1 MKEVIILGLGPSK
14 DECPYDAE
22 VWALNDCHRFA
33 KRIDKLF
40 VTDGWGEFG
49 ADGVNELSEAKHKF
63 GCEIVAAS
71 KHDGLNVTL
80 YPIEEII
87 KHFRTQFF
95 SNTVCYMIAYALLLG
110 YKKLRF
116 YGIDMLTHTSYIAE
130 KGAVEF
136 WMGVAK
142 GMGVEV
148 INTKTSATGKTTT
161 GKLYGEW
168 GDKTDKI
175 KALVRGI

>member
-22 VWALNDCHRFA
+22 VWALNDCYAFA

-40 VTDGWGEFG
+40 VTDGWQEF
-49 ADGVNELSEAKHKF
+49 DIKELREVKRKF
-63 GCEIVAAS
+63 GCEIVAATA
-71 KHDGLNVTL
+71 HDGLSLTL
-80 YPIEEII
+80 YPIEEILQR
-87 KHFRTQFF
+87 FRTQFF
-95 SNTVCYMIAYALLLG
+95 SNTVCYMIAYSLLLG
-110 YKKLRF
+110 YQRLRF
-116 YGIDMLTHTSYIAE
+116 YGIDMLTHTSYIME

-148 INTKTSATGKTTT
+148 LNTKTSATGKTTT

-168 GDKTDKI
+168 GDRTEKI